1 MFSLKKFYWN
11 WKKRLMQRFKV
22 QIVPLYL
29 STYVALQKVIRQ
41 TRVSGDKFSSVLIL
55 PPAPPGSLG
64 DEALLTATVEYFKMQ
79 GAKRIGIVTYE
90 SDSQWAN
97 ISLTDDETT
106 SLNYHYLHEYLSS
119 PEALFH
125 FAHAVSSY
133 ECFYCIGADVMDG
146 YYSEKDTLQRLKFV
160 SMANAMG
167 VKAAVVSF
175 SFNDKPIPNVIQS
188 LQELPSDIRLCSRD
202 LISYQ
207 RLIHH
212 LKRPVELGADLAFL
226 LNPDM
231 DTEIVESISQWVCQQ
246 RANNRIVVGINANY
260 KLIDELEVKT
270 LDQLIKT
277 FVDTLIG
284 LYSKNEKLSFLLIP
298 HDFRN
303 IGEKNSDVFLAE
315 AILEVLPSEIRTHC
329 TKVPTPCSAREIKA
343 ICRNLDIVLSGRMHL
358 AIACLGQE
366 TPAACITY
374 QGKFEG
380 LYKHFEL
387 DGMTI
392 EPQQALQPGN
402 LVNFFMPLIEKR
414 DDIRKHIRAKLP
426 NIQKLAKANFG

>member
-1 MFSLKKFYWN
+1 MTNLEYFSGN
-11 WKKRLMQRFKV
+11 ENKRFIQRFKV
-22 QIVPLYL
+22 QIRSIYL
-29 STYVALQKVIRQ
+29 STYVALQKLMRK
-41 TRVSGDKFSSVLIL
+41 TGFGSDKSSSILIL

-64 DEALLTATVEYFKMQ
+64 DEALLTASVEYFKMQ
-79 GAKRIGIVTYE
+79 GAKRVGIVTYG
-90 SDSQWAN
+90 SDPQWTN
-97 ISLTDDETT
+97 MSLTSETKNL
-106 SLNYHYLHEYLSS
+106 SYHYLHDQLSS
-119 PEALFH
+119 PEALLH

-133 ECFYCIGADVMDG
+133 EYFYCIGADVMDG

-160 SMANAMG
+160 SMANGMG

-175 SFNDKPIPNVIQS
+175 SFNDKPTPNVIES
-188 LQELPSDIRLCSRD
+188 LQGLPSDIRLCTRD

-207 RLIHH
+207 RLNYH

-226 LNPDM
+226 LNPEM
-231 DTEIVESISQWVCQQ
+231 DTEIVDGISQWISQQ
-246 RANNRIVVGINANY
+246 RADNRIAVGINANY
-260 KLIDELEVKT
+260 KLIDELEIKT

-303 IGEKNSDVFLAE
+303 IGDKNSDVFLTD
-315 AILEVLPSEIRTHC
+315 AILDVLPSEIRTHC
-329 TKVPTPCSAREIKA
+329 AKVPTPCSAKDIKG

-380 LYKHFEL
+380 LYKHFDL

-392 EPQQALQPGN
+392 EPEQALQPGN
-402 LVNFFMPLIEKR
+402 LVDFFIPLIEKR
-414 DDIRKHIRAKLP
+414 DDIRQHIRSKLP